1 MNGRVLST
9 KGSQIQIVLEIQG
22 QIFTPDNLLSVVNS
36 NEFQISQG
44 KISNPLNPA
53 SPPQNTQI
61 YSKDSMMI
69 YLLPSRSIFNNLI
82 FTVLNSY
89 DLKNEKIGD
98 KSVSEFIKNIMDE
111 LSLVDE
117 NISSITF
124 NFTTRFESTKQPEDQ
139 LTRLLQKN
147 FMNKLKDATLSKSLK
162 VMSIR
167 IGDSFPI
174 KKEGFNIVFEPLISK
189 PDKVFFMQ
197 FTKKIIG
204 RDSLFKLIN
213 SFPEILEELI
223 NGVDPND

>member
-1 MNGRVLST
+1 MNGHVLST
-9 KGSQIQIVLEIQG
+9 KGSQIQIILEIQS
-22 QIFTPDNLLSVVNS
+22 QIFPADNLLSFVNS
-36 NEFQISQG
+36 NEFQIAQEM
-44 KISNPLNPA
+44 ILNPLNSA
-53 SPPQNTQI
+53 SPLQNTQM
-61 YSKDSMMI
+61 YSKDYIMI
-69 YLLPSRSIFNNLI
+69 YLLPPGSIFNNLI
-82 FTVLNSY
+82 FTLLNSY

-147 FMNKLKDATLSKSLK
+147 FMNKLKNATLSKSLK